1 MSVYLI
7 NFLVYSMAMVGLLFV
22 CLLVYKKTMVNNK
35 FAKNNSELHIE
46 NALNLSQRKTLYV
59 VKAGNEKF
67 LIASDVERTSFLAK
81 LGQNETITAA
91 AIAQEP
97 AKAETPE
104 APSVDYSE
112 IMSVI
117 KKTNRKQPI
126 LKEIIK
132 KLDAQSE
139 LNRQIA
145 AHRGK

>member
-35 FAKNNSELHIE
+35 FVKNNSELHIE

-81 LGQNETITAA
+81 LGQNETITVA
-91 AIAQEP
+91 AITQET

-104 APSVDYSE
+104 APPVDYSE

-117 KKTNRKQPI
+117 KKTNRKQPV